1 VASLKIYLFGAPI
14 LERDGVDLQ
23 VDTRKAVALL
33 AYLVVTGEAQT
44 RDALAALLWPEYDQ
58 RRARAGLR
66 RTLSTLHKALGDGF
80 LEFGREII
88 RVVPEPEPWCDV
100 VEFRRLLAASAAHG
114 HPANEICP
122 TCLTLLGQ
130 AVALYRD
137 DFMAGFT
144 LRDSQNFDD
153 WQFFHSDSLRQELSG
168 ALEKLVNRQS
178 AQGAYESA
186 ISFARRWLALDPLRE
201 EAHRLLMQSY
211 AGAGQ
216 YNAALRQYQECV
228 RILDQELG
236 VVPLEATT
244 QLYRDIKE
252 HRHKPARQAVLKPPP
267 LQSTPPQAA
276 QVEKP
281 PFVGRRREWASLEGA
296 YAQVGPAGHFVVLE
310 GEAGIG
316 KTRLAEEFLAEA
328 CAQGASCLLAR
339 CYQGEANLAY
349 GPFVEG
355 LRSFLQQN
363 PAADWQQRL
372 SAQDLSEV
380 ARLLPELAQL
390 RPDLPAS
397 QSLETPGVRT
407 RFFEGLTQALLAM
420 CSGDQAGIL
429 FIDDLQWAD
438 EASQDLLTYLA
449 RRLEGRPVLLITTW
463 RSEDVP
469 SGHRLRSLLAEV
481 QRHNLATVLA
491 LKRLSPDSVHEL
503 IRAALP
509 ASPEDLSERLYHE
522 TEGTPFFIVEYLA
535 AVKEDAGFAAA
546 AEWSIPGGVR
556 DLLHARLEGIG
567 ETGWQA
573 LQTSAAIG
581 RSFDFDVLHAASGR
595 SEEEVIAALE
605 TLIRR
610 GLIHELQPRENNLSP
625 TSGEALIYDFSHD
638 KLRSLVYEETSL
650 ARRRLLHRRIAE
662 TMAQHARGKPEL
674 PAKAGQIAYHY
685 KRAGVADEAA
695 HYYKLAGQ
703 HARTIY
709 ANQEARLHFQAAL
722 ALGHSETAWLNE
734 AIGDLYTLQGD
745 YNQALNSYESAASLR
760 TASPVDLAHVEHK
773 LGDVYQRM
781 GEWDL
786 AESHFQS
793 ALETLAGLKTI
804 AEPSRIYADWSFT
817 ARQRGQPEQALVL
830 AGQALHLAQDAG
842 DDRALAQAYNLL
854 GILNR
859 SQGDLDKA
867 VAYLE
872 ESLAYADRLDDPSA
886 RIAAWNNL
894 AMAYAERQE
903 LGPAFDV
910 AQKALDLCRKLG
922 DRHREAALLNN
933 LADLS
938 YAAGQSER
946 AMGYL
951 TEAVTIFAE
960 IGVEES
966 NRRPEIWKL
975 TEW

>member
-1 VASLKIYLFGAPI
+1 MANLKIYLFGAPN
-14 LERDGVDLQ
+14 LERDGASLQ
-23 VDTRKAVALL
+23 VDTRKAIALL

-44 RDALAALLWPEYDQ
+44 RDALATLLWPEYDQ
-58 RRARAGLR
+58 RRSRAALR
-66 RTLSTLHKALGDGF
+66 RTLSTLHTTLGEGF
-80 LEFGREII
+80 LEIGREII
-88 RVVPEPEPWCDV
+88 RVVTEPQPWCDV
-100 VEFRRLLAASAAHG
+100 VEFRRLTAASAAHE

-122 TCLTLLGQ
+122 PCQRLLGQ
-130 AVALYRD
+130 AAALYRD

-144 LRDSQNFDD
+144 LRDSQIFDD
-153 WQFFHSDSLRQELSG
+153 WQFFQSDNLRQELSG
-168 ALEKLVNRQS
+168 ALEKLAVGQS
-178 AQGAYESA
+178 TLSAYESA
-186 ISFARRWLALDPLRE
+186 IAFARRWLALDPLRE

-211 AGAGQ
+211 AAAGQ
-216 YNAALRQYQECV
+216 YNAALRQYQDCV

-236 VVPLEATT
+236 VAPLQATT
-244 QLYRDIKE
+244 QLYKDIKE
-252 HRHKPARQAVLKPPP
+252 NRLQPIQQTTSGPPAP
-267 LQSTPPQAA
+267 LPSLTVPV

-281 PFVGRRREWASLEGA
+281 PFVGRAREWAGLEEA
-296 YAQVGPAGHFVVLE
+296 YAQVGPAGRFAVLE

-316 KTRLAEEFLAEA
+316 KTRLAEEFLAQA
-328 CAQGASCLLAR
+328 RLQGAACILAR

-355 LRSFLQQN
+355 LRGFLQQN

-372 SAQDLSEV
+372 SAQDLGEV
-380 ARLLPELAQL
+380 RRLLPELAQL
-390 RPDLPAS
+390 RTDLPDS

-407 RFFEGLTQALLAM
+407 RFFEGLTQAILAM
-420 CSGDQAGIL
+420 CTGERPGIL

-449 RRLEGRPVLLITTW
+449 RRLDRRPILLLATW
-463 RSEDVP
+463 RSEDIP
-469 SGHRLRSLLAEV
+469 PGHRLRSLLAEI
-481 QRHNLATVLA
+481 QRGNRATVLA
-491 LKRLSPDSVHEL
+491 LRRLSPDSVHEL
-503 IRAALP
+503 IHAALP
-509 ASPEDLSERLYHE
+509 ASPENLSDRLYHE

-535 AVKEDAGFAAA
+535 AVKKESGFAAA
-546 AEWSIPGGVR
+546 DEWPIPGGVR
-556 DLLHARLEGIG
+556 DLLHARLQDIA
-567 ETGWQA
+567 ETGWQV
-573 LQTSAAIG
+573 LQASAAIG
-581 RSFDFDVLHAASGR
+581 RSFDFDVIHAASGR

-610 GLIHELQPRENNLSP
+610 GLIHELQQRESNTLSGLEN
-625 TSGEALIYDFSHD
+625 SWVYDFSHD

-662 TMAQHARGKPEL
+662 TLALHARGKQEL

-685 KRAGVADEAA
+685 KRAGLADEAA
-695 HYYKLAGQ
+695 QYHKLAGE
-703 HARTIY
+703 HARSIY
-709 ANQEARLHFQAAL
+709 ANQEARLHFQTAL
-722 ALGHSETAWLNE
+722 ALGHPETAWLNE
-734 AIGDLYTLQGD
+734 AIGDLFTLQGD
-745 YNQALNSYESAASLR
+745 YAQALNSYESAAALR
-760 TASPVDLAHVEHK
+760 TANPVDLARIEHK

-786 AESHFQS
+786 AESHFQA
-793 ALETLAGLKTI
+793 ALETLPDLQTG

-817 ARQRGQPEQALVL
+817 TRQRGQTEQALEL
-830 AGQALHLAQDAG
+830 AAQALRLAQEAG

-859 SQGDLDKA
+859 SQGDLEKA
-867 VAYLE
+867 VRYLE
-872 ESLAYADRLDDPSA
+872 ESLAYANRLDDLSA

-903 LGPAFDV
+903 LAPAFEV

-946 AMGYL
+946 AMDYL
-951 TEAVTIFAE
+951 TKAVAIFAE
-960 IGVEES
+960 IGVEDS
-966 NRRPEIWKL
+966 YRRPEIWKL